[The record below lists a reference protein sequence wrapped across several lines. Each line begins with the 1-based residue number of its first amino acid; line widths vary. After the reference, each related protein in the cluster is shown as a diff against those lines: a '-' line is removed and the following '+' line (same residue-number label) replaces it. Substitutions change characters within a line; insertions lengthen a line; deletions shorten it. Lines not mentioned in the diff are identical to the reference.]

1 MTVPTD
7 RGPPP
12 SPSRP
17 PTPGA
22 HLPEAAEAS
31 SPLDRAMALAE
42 VMDYV
47 VAASKATPLVLPRP
61 RVWIPLMTLFFFC
74 FALYSYAAKP
84 EWIWGTQ
91 PDPNAI
97 LATHDADM
105 RMAIYMAAQQITAY
119 EIEMGQLPT
128 SLAQAGVRLNKDTVK
143 YVVLSDTSFSLRYEA
158 EHPIIYYS
166 TQSAA
171 DFLGNSLNVVASSGC
186 AKCAAQR

>member
-7 RGPPP
+7 QGPPP

-17 PTPGA
+17 PERGA

-31 SPLDRAMALAE
+31 SALDRAMVLAE

-47 VAASKATPLVLPRP
+47 VAAAKPTPLVLPRP
-61 RVWIPLMTLFFFC
+61 RVWIPLTTLFFFC

-84 EWIWGTQ
+84 EWIWGAQ
-91 PDPNAI
+91 PDPDAV

-105 RMAIYMAAQQITAY
+105 RMAIYMAAQQISTY
-119 EIEMGQLPT
+119 ELEMGQLPAT
-128 SLAQAGVRLNKDTVK
+128 LGQAGVRLDSVR

-171 DFLGNSLNVVASSGC
+171 DFLGNAVDVVRSTARP
-186 AKCAAQR
+186 K

>member
-7 RGPPP
+7 QGPPP

-17 PTPGA
+17 PVPGA
-22 HLPEAAEAS
+22 NLPEAAEAS
-31 SPLDRAMALAE
+31 SALDRAMVLAE

-47 VAASKATPLVLPRP
+47 VAASKPTPLVLPRP
-61 RVWIPLMTLFFFC
+61 RVWIPLTTLFFFC

-84 EWIWGTQ
+84 KWIWGSQ
-91 PDPNAI
+91 PDPNAV

-105 RMAIYMAAQQITAY
+105 RMAIYMVAQQIRVY
-119 EIEMGQLPT
+119 EIDMGSLPA
-128 SLAQAGVRLNKDTVK
+128 SLAQVGAKLDSVR

-171 DFLGNSLNVVASSGC
+171 EFLGNALDVVRSTGTTRSGST
-186 AKCAAQR
+186 R